1 MSYEE
6 YEHRLQELLENCSSA
21 SSCDSESEEEI
32 DNVSQRSEESDSDQE
47 GILDC
52 LEEPVSLLAD
62 TSQSFEVRGTF
73 YTSKDGTKWSKD
85 CPRQSVRTRSENIIT
100 NAPGVKGTA
109 KFAKTEIETW
119 SLFITNSMLNNILTY
134 TNIQIKNKR
143 ESCPENKEQYHMT
156 DASLDELKAYIGL
169 LYIAGLNRSNRQ
181 NLNDLWATD
190 GTGVEIFRMTMSLQ
204 RFYFLQNSLRF
215 DDKNTRDERKKT
227 DNLAAIR
234 DVMNNFVYNIQ
245 QHYVPCENLT
255 IDEMLLSFRGRCPF
269 RVYIPS
275 KPAKYGIKIQ
285 ALVDAEKFYILYLEV
300 YAGKQP
306 PGPFQLSNKAFD
318 IVNRLVEPIT
328 KTKRNLTFDN
338 WFTSYPLMIH
348 LLTQHSLTSVG
359 TVRKNKTSV
368 PEIFKKGTEV
378 NGSRFG
384 FQKDITLVS
393 YVPKKN
399 KVVLVMS
406 TLHHDQNIDEST
418 GDKRKPEMITF
429 YNKTKAGVD
438 VVDELSATYD
448 VSRNSKRWPMTIF
461 YGILNMAAINGIIIY
476 RQNNVGD
483 KTRKKRR
490 NYLRNLGLDLIKDS
504 LRNRQ
509 QNVRLPRETRKR
521 IADHLGEPSP
531 SAPKKTVGKYVR
543 CGDCTQ
549 KRDRKTKHCCSKCE
563 KPICMEHANLVCG
576 DCNDL

>member
-6 YEHRLQELLENCSSA
+6 NERRLQELLDNCSSA
-21 SSCDSESEEEI
+21 SSCESESEEEV
-32 DNVSQRSEESDSDQE
+32 DNVSQRSEESDSEQE
-47 GILDC
+47 GIVDC
-52 LEEPVSLLAD
+52 LDEPEFLPAD
-62 TSQSFEVRGTF
+62 TSQSSEVRGSF

-85 CPRQSVRTRSENIIT
+85 CPRQSVRIRSENIIT
-100 NAPGVKGTA
+100 NTPGVKGTA
-109 KFAKTEIETW
+109 KLAKTEIETW
-119 SLFITNSMLNNILTY
+119 SLFITNSMLNTILTH
-134 TNIQIKNKR
+134 TNTRIKNKR
-143 ESCPENKEQYHMT
+143 DNCPENKEQYHMA
-156 DASLDELKAYIGL
+156 DVSLDELKAYIGL

-181 NLNDLWATD
+181 NLNDLWRTD
-190 GTGVEIFRMTMSLQ
+190 GTGVEIFRSTMSLQ
-204 RFYFLQNSLRF
+204 RFYFLQNNLRF
-215 DDKNTRDERKKT
+215 DDKTTRDERKKT

-234 DVMNNFVYNIQ
+234 DIMENFIDNIGE
-245 QHYVPCENLT
+245 HYVPTENLT
-255 IDEMLLSFRGRCPF
+255 IDEMLLSFRGRCSF
-269 RVYIPS
+269 RVYIPN

-285 ALVDAEKFYILYLEV
+285 ALVDAEKFYILKLEV

-328 KTKRNLTFDN
+328 KTNRNVTFDN

-359 TVRKNKTSV
+359 TVRVNKTCV
-368 PEIFKKGTEV
+368 PESFKKGTEV
-378 NGSRFG
+378 TDSRFG

-393 YVPKKN
+393 YVPKK
-399 KVVLVMS
+399 KKIVLVMS
-406 TLHHDQNIDEST
+406 TLHHDKNIDEST

-438 VVDELSATYD
+438 VADELSATYD

-476 RQNNVGD
+476 RENNTGE
-483 KTRKKRR
+483 KKRMKR
-490 NYLRNLGLDLIKDS
+490 RDYIRNLGLELIKDS

-509 QNVRLPRETRKR
+509 NNVRLPKETRKR

-531 SAPKKTVGKYVR
+531 SVSKKTAGKYVR
-543 CGDCTQ
+543 CGECTQ
-549 KRDRKTKHCCSKCE
+549 KKDRKTKYCCSKCE

-576 DCNDL
+576 DCTDL

>member
-6 YEHRLQELLENCSSA
+6 NERRLQELLENCSSA

-32 DNVSQRSEESDSDQE
+32 DNVSQRSEESDSEQE
-47 GILDC
+47 GILDN
-52 LEEPVSLLAD
+52 LEEPESVPAA
-62 TSQSFEVRGTF
+62 TSQSAEVRGTS

-85 CPRQSVRTRSENIIT
+85 CPRQSVRVRSENIIT

-109 KFAKTEIETW
+109 KLAKTEIETW
-119 SLFITNSMLNNILTY
+119 SLFITDSMLNTVLTY
-134 TNIQIKNKR
+134 TNIQIKDKR
-143 ESCPENKEQYHMT
+143 EKHPKNKEQYHMK
-156 DASLDELKAYIGL
+156 DATLEDLKAFIGL

-181 NLNDLWATD
+181 NLNDLWRTD
-190 GTGVEIFRMTMSLQ
+190 GTGVEIFRTTMSLQ
-204 RFYFLQNSLRF
+204 RFYFLQNCLRF
-215 DDKNTRDERKKT
+215 DDKNTRDQRKKT

-234 DVMNNFVYNIQ
+234 DIFDNFVENIQ
-245 QHYVPCENLT
+245 KHYVPSENLT

-269 RVYIPS
+269 RVYIPN

-285 ALVDAEKFYILYLEV
+285 ALVDAEKFYILKLEI

-306 PGPFQLSNKAFD
+306 PGPYQLSNKAFD
-318 IVNRLVEPIT
+318 IVSRLVEPIT
-328 KTKRNLTFDN
+328 KTNRNLTFDN

-348 LLTQHSLTSVG
+348 LLKDHSLTSVG

-378 NGSRFG
+378 NSSRFG
-384 FQKDITLVS
+384 FQNDITLVS

-406 TLHHDQNIDEST
+406 TLHHDKNIDEST
-418 GDKRKPEMITF
+418 GDNRKPEMITY

-438 VVDELSATYD
+438 VADELSATYD

-476 RQNNVGD
+476 RENNTGD
-483 KTRKKRR
+483 KTRMKRR
-490 NYLRNLGLDLIKDS
+490 DYIRNLGLNLINDS

-509 QNVRLPRETRKR
+509 QNVHLPRETRKR

-531 SAPKKTVGKYVR
+531 PVPKKMAGKYVR
-543 CGDCTQ
+543 CGECTQ
-549 KRDRKTKHCCSKCE
+549 KKDRKTKHCCTKCE
-563 KPICMEHANLVCG
+563 KPICMEHAIFMCG
-576 DCNDL
+576 DCADL